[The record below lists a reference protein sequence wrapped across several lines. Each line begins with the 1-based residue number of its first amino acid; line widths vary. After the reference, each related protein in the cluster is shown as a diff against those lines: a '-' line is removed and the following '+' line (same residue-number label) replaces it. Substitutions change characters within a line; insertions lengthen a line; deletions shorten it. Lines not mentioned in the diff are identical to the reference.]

1 VDLHPHKSRYW
12 LNPPIDDEEE
22 FNREVSQVCQVY
34 EQSIPLHLK
43 GVHTISCDQLTSI
56 QALERKHPTK
66 PPLPGQIEKREFEYI
81 RHGTVSLIANFC
93 VASGQ
98 LISPSIGP
106 TRTEADFA
114 AHIRRTLDSDPHA
127 KWIFIVDQLN
137 THKSET
143 LVRLVAERCGIETAL
158 GQKGKTGILK
168 SMATRAAFLSQ
179 KDHRIR
185 FVYIP
190 KHTSWLNQ
198 IEIWFSILVR
208 RLLKRGS
215 FKSVQQLSDRILA
228 FIDYFNQTMAKPFK
242 WTYKGKPL
250 LS

>member
-1 VDLHPHKSRYW
+1 
-12 LNPPIDDEEE
+12 
-22 FNREVSQVCQVY
+22 
-34 EQSIPLHLK
+34 
-43 GVHTISCDQLTSI
+43 
-56 QALERKHPTK
+56 
-66 PPLPGQIEKREFEYI
+66 
-81 RHGTVSLIANFC
+81 VSLIANFC

-98 LISPSIGP
+98 LISPSIGS

-114 AHIRRTLDSDPHA
+114 AHIRRTLDSDPHG
-127 KWIFIVDQLN
+127 KWIFVVDQLN

-143 LVRLVAERCGIETAL
+143 LVRLVAQRCGIEAAL

-168 SMATRAAFLSQ
+168 SMATRKAFLSQ

-185 FVYIP
+185 FVYVP
-190 KHTSWLNQ
+190 KPTSWLNQ

-215 FKSVQQLSDRILA
+215 FQSVQQLSDRILA